1 MSTRTN
7 TFSRLVALF
16 LLYIFLVAVGFF
28 VYAVIIGKPGVG
40 ERGATIAGIL
50 GWTATLYAPV
60 AAFFII
66 DIWKDQ
72 VKHQKALDHLSN
84 AYSLVGKFNTT
95 LQRLRLDR
103 NYSHLVRVYNKTMF
117 PELQEY
123 LLKLEIQ
130 FLDQVNTLINIY
142 DDIQNELSL
151 YKLALGDENLD
162 FDKLTKD
169 LFEIIYNLKNIY
181 SKFIEL
187 HLDAKENGDSYVE
200 MTRLREFNVL
210 FYQLTGAEFN
220 NRYKNYII
228 NDNLEEIVFLSTNW
242 INKTIKILKGA
253 IIKMRNEL

>member
-66 DIWKDQ
+66 DVWKDQ

-103 NYSHLVRVYNKTMF
+103 SYSHLGRIYNKTRF
-117 PELQEY
+117 LELQEY
-123 LLKLEIQ
+123 LLKLEVQ
-130 FLDQVNTLINIY
+130 FFDQVNILITIY

-162 FDKLTKD
+162 FDELTKE
-169 LFEIIYNLKNIY
+169 LFKITYYLKDIY

-187 HLDAKENGDSYVE
+187 HLDAKEEFSPYIE
-200 MTRLREFNVL
+200 MVKLREFNIL
-210 FYQLTGAEFN
+210 FYQLSGIKFN
-220 NRYKNYII
+220 NRNKDYI
-228 NDNLEEIVFLSTNW
+228 NDNLTDIYFLTPEWIV
-242 INKTIKILKGA
+242 KVIKFIKVE
-253 IIKMRNEL
+253 IIKMRNDL